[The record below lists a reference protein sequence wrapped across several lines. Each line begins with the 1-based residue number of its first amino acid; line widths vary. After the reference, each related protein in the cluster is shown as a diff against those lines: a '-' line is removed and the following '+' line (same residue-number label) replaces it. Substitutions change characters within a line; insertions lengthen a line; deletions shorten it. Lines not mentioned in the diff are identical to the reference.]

1 MPRARTHAEHLAA
14 MVPASAGAG
23 GMGRR
28 GFLRAAALGGAALTT
43 PALLAACGGGDSG
56 GSGGGGGGSKKVT
69 LGSNESGTGFAKQ
82 REAWAADF
90 TKSSGI
96 AVEINDVDH
105 NTFQEGINNYL
116 QGNPQ
121 DVFSWF
127 AGYRMRFF
135 ADQGLIGDISDTFP
149 VDGLPDT
156 FKKQATADDGK
167 QYFMPQGYY
176 PWAVFYRK
184 SLWAEKGYEEPT
196 TYDDL
201 KTLATKMQAD
211 GLTPFAF
218 GESDG
223 WPAMGTFDILNMRI
237 NGYDYHIDLMAHK
250 ESWDSPKTKAVF
262 DTFRELLPFHQ
273 SGANGRTWQEAA
285 QSLLNK
291 ESGMYTLGTF
301 VNEQFGDQA
310 DDLSFFNF
318 PEIDSNVGADAID
331 APIDG
336 WCMSAKPR
344 NEDNAKKLLE
354 YIGSAKSV
362 DVANQMDPIG
372 IGANDNTDTSKYTDL
387 QKKSVEVVSKA
398 KNLAQFLDRDTRPD
412 FASTVMIPSLKDF
425 INNPDDVAGLLK
437 KIESQAKTIFV

>member
-1 MPRARTHAEHLAA
+1 MSRPRTHAEHLASL
-14 MVPASAGAG
+14 VPASAGAG

-28 GFLRAAALGGAALTT
+28 GFLRAAALGGAALTA
-43 PALLAACGGGDSG
+43 PALLAACGGGGSG
-56 GSGGGGGGSKKVT
+56 GSGGGSGGGTVT

-90 TKSSGI
+90 TKRSGI
-96 AVEINDVDH
+96 DVEINDVDH

-135 ADQGLIGDISDTFP
+135 ADQGLIGDVSDVYP
-149 VDGLPDT
+149 IDGLPDT
-156 FKKQATADDGK
+156 FKAQATADDGN
-167 QYFMPQGYY
+167 QYFVPQNYY
-176 PWAVFYRK
+176 PWAVFYRP
-184 SLWAEKGYEEPT
+184 SLWQERGYQEPT
-196 TYDDL
+196 TYDEL
-201 KTLATKMQAD
+201 KTLAAQMQTD
-211 GLTPFAF
+211 GITPFAF

-237 NGYDYHIDLMAHK
+237 NGYQYHIDLMAHE

-262 DTFRELLPFHQ
+262 DTFRELLPLHQ

-291 ESGMYTLGTF
+291 ESGMYTIGTF
-301 VNEQFGDQA
+301 VNEQFEDQA
-310 DDLSFFNF
+310 DDLSFFTF
-318 PEIDSNVGADAID
+318 PEVDSNIGADALD

-336 WCMSAKPR
+336 WCMSSRPR
-344 NEDNAKKLLE
+344 NEDNAKELLR
-354 YIGSAKSV
+354 YIGSARSM
-362 DVANQMDPIG
+362 DVANTMDPVG
-372 IGANDNTDTSKYTDL
+372 VGANDDTDTAPYTDL
-387 QKKSVEVVSKA
+387 QKKSVEVVARA

-425 INNPDDVAGLLK
+425 INNPDDVDGLLK
-437 KIESQAKTIFV
+437 KIESQAKSIFV

>member
-1 MPRARTHAEHLAA
+1 MPRARTHAEHLAS
-14 MVPASAGAG
+14 MVPASAGAN

-43 PALLAACGGGDSG
+43 PALLAACGGGSG
-56 GSGGGGGGSKKVT
+56 GGGGGGGGSKTVT
-69 LGSNESGTGFAKQ
+69 MGSNESGTGFAKQ
-82 REAWAADF
+82 RAAWAADF
-90 TKSSGI
+90 TKKEGI

-121 DVFSWF
+121 DIFSWF

-135 ADQGLIGDISDTFP
+135 ADQGLIGDISDVYP
-149 VDGLPDT
+149 VDGLPDS
-156 FKKQATADDGK
+156 FVKQATADDGK

-184 SLWAEKGYEEPT
+184 SLWQERGYEEPT
-196 TYDDL
+196 TYDEL

-237 NGYDYHIDLMAHK
+237 NGYQYHIDLMKHD

-318 PEIDSNVGADAID
+318 PEIDSSIGADAID

-344 NEDNAKKLLE
+344 NEENAKKLLA
-354 YIGSAKSV
+354 YIGSARSV
-362 DVANQMDPIG
+362 DVANQMEPIG

-387 QKKSVEVVSKA
+387 QKKSVEIVSKA

-425 INNPDDVAGLLK
+425 VNNPDDVDGLLK
-437 KIESQAKTIFV
+437 KIESQAKSIFV

>member
-1 MPRARTHAEHLAA
+1 MPRARTHAEHLAS
-14 MVPASAGAG
+14 MVPASAGPN

-28 GFLRAAALGGAALTT
+28 GFLRVAALGGAALTT
-43 PALLAACGGGDSG
+43 PALLAACSGGGSG
-56 GSGGGGGGSKKVT
+56 SGSGGGSKTVSM
-69 LGSNESGTGFAKQ
+69 GSNESGTGFAKQ

-96 AVEINDVDH
+96 KVKINAVDH
-105 NTFQEGINNYL
+105 NTFQEGISNYL

-127 AGYRMRFF
+127 AGYRLRFF
-135 ADQGLIGDISDTFP
+135 ADQGLIGDVSDVYP
-149 VDGLPDT
+149 IKGLPDT
-156 FKKQATADDGK
+156 FKKQATAKDGK
-167 QYFMPQGYY
+167 QYFVPQNYY

-184 SLWAEKGYEEPT
+184 SLWQEKGYEVPT
-196 TYDDL
+196 TFDQL

-218 GESDG
+218 GEKDG

-237 NGYDYHIDLMAHK
+237 NGYQYHVDLMAHK

-262 DTFRELLPFHQ
+262 DTFKELLPFHQ

-285 QSLLNK
+285 QSLLKK
-291 ESGMYTLGTF
+291 ESGMYTIGTF
-301 VNEQFGDQA
+301 VNEQFADQA
-310 DDLSFFNF
+310 DDLDFFTF
-318 PEIDSNVGADAID
+318 PEIDSTIGADAID

-336 WCMSAKPR
+336 WCMSAKPKD
-344 NEDNAKKLLE
+344 EANAKKLLA
-354 YIGSAKSV
+354 YIGSAKST
-362 DVANQMDPIG
+362 DVGNALGPVNV
-372 IGANDNTDTSKYTDL
+372 GANDSTDTSKYTHL

-398 KNLAQFLDRDTRPD
+398 KNLAQFLDRDTDPA

-425 INNPDDVAGLLK
+425 VNSPDDVGGLLK
-437 KIESQAKTIFV
+437 KIESQAKSIFV